1 MAAKAAVT
9 DGASWD
15 RSLCRV
21 DTLRITDP
29 FAYRSHAS
37 ENAAVRCEFVNRH
50 VSSGNFPKR
59 RHNAEQR
66 YKLLF

>member
-50 VSSGNFPKR
+50 VS
-59 RHNAEQR
+59 
-66 YKLLF
+66 